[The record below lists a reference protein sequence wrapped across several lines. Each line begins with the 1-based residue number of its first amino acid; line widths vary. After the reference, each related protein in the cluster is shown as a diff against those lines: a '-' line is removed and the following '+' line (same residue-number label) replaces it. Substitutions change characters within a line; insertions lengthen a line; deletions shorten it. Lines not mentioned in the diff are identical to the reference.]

1 MNEHQTVTVIGW
13 IWLGLGVMAFVSGVG
28 GFLVSTITGLPTSP
42 LPMRSVPMDFLWQHY
57 REGAAAQAI
66 FAPFVVFTATM
77 FLRRHSWARVVL
89 QMLSALMLA
98 WVVCFG
104 AIWLG
109 ALASVTSGYRPQ
121 PVFMVIRIIMSFGGI
136 LVTGLFAFAF
146 GLCIWTLS
154 RAKILEVFRNS
165 KPMA

>member
-1 MNEHQTVTVIGW
+1 MNEHQTVTAIGW

-57 REGAAAQAI
+57 REGA
-66 FAPFVVFTATM
+66 V
-77 FLRRHSWARVVL
+77 
-89 QMLSALMLA
+89 
-98 WVVCFG
+98 
-104 AIWLG
+104 
-109 ALASVTSGYRPQ
+109 
-121 PVFMVIRIIMSFGGI
+121 
-136 LVTGLFAFAF
+136 AFAF

-154 RAKILEVFRNS
+154 RAKILVVFRNS